1 VEPGEGKGTRGY
13 ASVCSVCTTI
23 DGKALDGPALNYLHK
38 KDTVHIHPSSG
49 EIASYVARTCSPVV
63 KTAVEEHCLAC
74 EDCQATVIIM
84 LRLVFEEMPAEEQQA
99 IESQREALH
108 EAVIR
113 FLRLYRRIA
122 AWASALHIERPV

>member
-1 VEPGEGKGTRGY
+1 
-13 ASVCSVCTTI
+13 VCTTI
-23 DGKALDGPALNYLHK
+23 ADKALNGPALNYLYE
-38 KDTVHIHPSSG
+38 KDTIHIHPSSG
-49 EIASYVARTCSPVV
+49 AIASYVARTCSPVV

-74 EDCQATVIIM
+74 QDCQAALIIM
-84 LRLVFEEMPAEEQQA
+84 LRLVFEELPAEEQQA

-108 EAVIR
+108 EAVMR